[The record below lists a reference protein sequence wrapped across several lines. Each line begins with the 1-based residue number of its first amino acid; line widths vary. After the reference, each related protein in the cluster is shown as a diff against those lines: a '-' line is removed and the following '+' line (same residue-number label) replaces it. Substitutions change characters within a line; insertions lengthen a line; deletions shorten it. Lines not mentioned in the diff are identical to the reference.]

1 LDHELALIDLDQPK
15 KGYRRFLSAWLC
27 RGDGVTFLVD
37 PGPKKTI
44 PHLVAELG
52 KLGAERLDYVLVTH
66 IHLDHSGGAAEILD
80 AFPDAKL
87 YCHPK
92 GARHLFDP
100 SALWAGSVKVLGD
113 DATMYGEP
121 TPVDPARM
129 ADEAELSRRGIEAM
143 MTPGHAVHHVSFRY
157 GETLFAGEAL
167 GTRSPVSSG
176 ALYMRPATPPR
187 FFLDQAIESI
197 DLILSLQREP
207 ARTVFAHYGMLP
219 GCFEWAFA
227 AREQLLLWVGAVNEL
242 RREAASR
249 EVLDERVFQKL
260 QRIDPRYGRGLF
272 EELDPDI
279 QSRERHFRHSTIDGI
294 LGWLETQ

>member
-1 LDHELALIDLDQPK
+1 
-15 KGYRRFLSAWLC
+15 
-27 RGDGVTFLVD
+27 
-37 PGPKKTI
+37 
-44 PHLVAELG
+44 
-52 KLGAERLDYVLVTH
+52 
-66 IHLDHSGGAAEILD
+66 
-80 AFPDAKL
+80 
-87 YCHPK
+87 
-92 GARHLFDP
+92 
-100 SALWAGSVKVLGD
+100 
-113 DATMYGEP
+113 
-121 TPVDPARM
+121 
-129 ADEAELSRRGIEAM
+129 
-143 MTPGHAVHHVSFRY
+143 
-157 GETLFAGEAL
+157 
-167 GTRSPVSSG
+167 
-176 ALYMRPATPPR
+176 MRPATPPR